1 LANRLGRAPVRFTL
15 FPTAADVE
23 SLWQTCQQDGYDY
36 CVTLLPTSPKHAVR
50 PDILQV
56 PLQTW
61 RTSVVG
67 QLPTQSP
74 DRTEGL
80 LMAAWE
86 YALDWATHMTLPV
99 VILPPLPEGDDMAVV
114 AYARR
119 VAWAAHSVQSS
130 GCKLWIP
137 LTLHAHALRRWSLLL
152 QLADY
157 PSNVGMLVQFES
169 YAGTTPA
176 AGTAW
181 VTRQLHTLHL
191 AMGAGVIYG
200 LSLDCQQFLTNKKG
214 YPTLSKVHQSMLTFL
229 LRRVGRT
236 IRLIVAGPPPAS
248 AHSLAPAARGASLCL
263 PHLQYLQYLRKSR
276 HGIRAALDTSAA
288 RLESDYLDALQ
299 QPLQPL
305 KDHLEN
311 QTYEVFEKDPIKYRE
326 YQRAITMALEDRA
339 AQTRLVL
346 MVVGAGRGPLVQS
359 ALQAYQ
365 SLDPTRRPRQFSVW
379 AIEKNPSAVRRLQAC
394 ARYQPDWRKH
404 GVQVVETDLRHLTA
418 QMIGGLKADIVV
430 SELLGSFGCNELSP
444 ECLDGLW
451 STNAVHDK
459 TISIPS
465 RYTSHIA
472 PVASVKLWTQARQQ
486 GLYPNTHDTGVLGA
500 TVAMETPYVVR
511 AHAASQMMAPKDCW
525 TFCHPNPHSKGE
537 GATTLIHDHPNN
549 RMAVVDFEADPKVG
563 IGYSCGYGPLD
574 AETAQSGNAIVGD
587 GNSGAATLASVL
599 STTSSAP
606 WICTGLLGSFT
617 AILYQRRP
625 GSQDPKDLVYLST
638 SVDSF
643 SEGMFSW
650 FPLYFPIQP
659 LPVPAGAVLQVHLW
673 RKVLENQ
680 KVWYEWAVAIKHG
693 AEVVSMTSLYNRGGR
708 SYHVSL

>member
-1 LANRLGRAPVRFTL
+1 
-15 FPTAADVE
+15 
-23 SLWQTCQQDGYDY
+23 LWQTCQQDGYDY
-36 CVTLLPTSPKHAVR
+36 CVTLLPTSPKDAVR

-67 QLPTQSP
+67 QLPTTHLL
-74 DRTEGL
+74 RTEGQIT
-80 LMAAWE
+80 AAWE

-99 VILPPLPEGDDMAVV
+99 VILPPLPTDDAVII

-119 VAWAAHSVQSS
+119 VAWAAHLVQSS

-137 LTLHAHALRRWSLLL
+137 LTLNTQALRHWSLLL

-157 PSNVGMLVQFES
+157 PNNVGMLVQFES
-169 YAGTTPA
+169 YTPTTGATAA

-191 AMGAGVIYG
+191 AIGASVIYG

-248 AHSLAPAARGASLCL
+248 GNPLAPAARGASLCL

-276 HGIRAALDTSAA
+276 VGIRAALDTSAA
-288 RLESDYLDALQ
+288 RLERDYLDALQ

-326 YQRAITMALEDRA
+326 YQRAIGMALEDRA
-339 AQTRLVL
+339 LQSQLVL
-346 MVVGAGRGPLVQS
+346 MVVGAGRGPLVQC

-365 SLDPTRRPRQFSVW
+365 ALKPSRRPRQFSVW

-394 ARYQPDWRKH
+394 ARYQSDWRQH
-404 GVQVVETDLRHLTA
+404 GVQVVETDLRHLTS
-418 QMIGGLKADIVV
+418 QMIGSLKADIVV

-451 STNAVHDK
+451 TTNAVHDK

-465 RYTSHIA
+465 RYTSQIA

-500 TVAMETPYVVR
+500 TTAMETPYVVR
-511 AHAASQMMAPKDCW
+511 AHAASQMMAPKECW
-525 TFCHPNPHSKGE
+525 AFCHPNPHSKG
-537 GATTLIHDHPNN
+537 GAATTSIHDHPNN
-549 RMAVVDFEADPKVG
+549 RMAAVDFEPDPKVG

-574 AETAQSGNAIVGD
+574 VETAQSGDVIVAD
-587 GNSGAATLASVL
+587 GTAAAATFASVL

-606 WICTGLLGSFT
+606 WTCTGLLGSFT
-617 AILYQRRP
+617 AILYQRQP
-625 GSQDPKDLVYLST
+625 GSQDPKHLVYLST

-659 LPVPAGAVLQVHLW
+659 MSVPAGAVLQVHLW

-680 KVWYEWAVAIKHG
+680 KVWYEWDVAIKQG
-693 AEVVSMTSLYNRGGR
+693 AEVVSMTPLYNRGGR